1 MTNDNPSDQSISSNS
16 ESSDLVTIEG
26 VVTRS
31 RLGVGTWTI
40 VGMGRTVQIFRNKP
54 EEILQE
60 GLHVRVTGKIR
71 TDVMT
76 AAMVGPVFEITSV
89 ERLEGET

>member
-1 MTNDNPSDQSISSNS
+1 MSNEQSPSSAGST
-16 ESSDLVTIEG
+16 DLVTIEG
-26 VVTRS
+26 VVKRS

-40 VGMGRTVQIFRNKP
+40 VGMGRTVQIYRNQP

-60 GLHVRVTGKIR
+60 GLKVRVTGKVR

-76 AAMVGPVFEITSV
+76 AAMVGPVFEI
-89 ERLEGET
+89 EQFQRLDN